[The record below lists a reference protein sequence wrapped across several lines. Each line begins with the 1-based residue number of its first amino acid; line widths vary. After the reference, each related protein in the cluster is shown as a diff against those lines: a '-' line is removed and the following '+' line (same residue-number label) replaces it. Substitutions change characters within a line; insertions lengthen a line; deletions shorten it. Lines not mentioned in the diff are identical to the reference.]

1 MKLLIEK
8 IKSLKEFF
16 ENIDFCMFV
25 KDLEGHIVFM
35 NPAFVRFTGYSY
47 SEIMYENTSDFL
59 RGNTIQIRES
69 LGDDIEIISGRSAKT
84 VRVMHLLN
92 ARNEPMV
99 MRVIKTPMSHRKEI
113 VGVLCI
119 AEDVSDNYRMHYVWV
134 ERAIEKLSP
143 GERMILFQYSR
154 GLKRAEVARALNLS
168 PSAADTTWQRAREK
182 LALSEG
188 DLKLF
193 LRFYNDLI
201 DNIYTD

>member
-16 ENIDFCMFV
+16 EDIDFCMFV
-25 KDLEGHIVFM
+25 KDLEGRVVFM
-35 NPAFVRFTGYSY
+35 NPAFIQFTGYSY
-47 SEIMYENTSDFL
+47 SEIMYESSADFL

-69 LGDDIEIISGRSAKT
+69 LRDDIEIISGRSAKT
-84 VRVMHLLN
+84 IRIMHLLN
-92 ARNEPMV
+92 ARDETKV
-99 MRVIKTPMSHRKEI
+99 MRVIKTPMCNRKQI

-134 ERAIEKLSP
+134 ERAIGKLSA
-143 GERMILFQYSR
+143 GERMVLFQYSR
-154 GLKRAEVARALNLS
+154 GLKRSEVAKALNRS
-168 PSAADTTWQRAREK
+168 TTGTDTTWQRAREK

-193 LRFYNDLI
+193 LKFYNDLI

>member
-8 IKSLKEFF
+8 IKSIKDFF
-16 ENIDFCMFV
+16 EDIDFCMFV
-25 KDLEGHIVFM
+25 KDREGRIVFM
-35 NPAFVRFTGYSY
+35 NPAFIHFTGCSC
-47 SEIMYENTSDFL
+47 SEIMYEKSADFL

-69 LGDDIEIISGRSAKT
+69 LGDDADIISGRITKT
-84 VRVMHLLN
+84 IRVMHLLN
-92 ARNEPMV
+92 IRNEPVV

-119 AEDVSDNYRMHYVWV
+119 TEDVSDNYRMHYVWV
-134 ERAIEKLSP
+134 ERAVEKLSP